1 MSSPQPI
8 YKKQIVEKIIQK
20 ATFKKLSTAKLK
32 LGFTSRYASTQ
43 TTAELYEKGSL
54 PVKAGGRNKINL
66 FLYRSGKLP
75 TDNWIVWW
83 ELEADVRKMLFLTK
97 PGNNNFALEC
107 GETLEENKSN
117 MLDWKNGCN
126 WKSSKMSRVTIGQHL
141 LLSRGS
147 QRMMEFSEA
156 TWSTEI
162 DDLLY
167 KACMRWPGHGKLRPS
182 LLYCEFI

>member
-20 ATFKKLSTAKLK
+20 AAFKKMSTAKLM

-83 ELEADVRKMLFLTK
+83 ELEADVRKMLSLTK

-117 MLDWKNGCN
+117 MLDWKKWAQLEIIQDVQGHN
-126 WKSSKMSRVTIGQHL
+126 WPTFAALER
-141 LLSRGS
+141 LSEDDGV
-147 QRMMEFSEA
+147 F
-156 TWSTEI
+156 WSNLKHR
-162 DDLLY
+162 D
-167 KACMRWPGHGKLRPS
+167 WW
-182 LLYCEFI
+182 FVV